1 MVRRG
6 PKHGADVWR
15 QTFQTRTQETF
26 MNRVTPSTGFIAAA
40 TTVRPSALV
49 GRVVGGWVVAALFMG
64 STLLT
69 PLYDLYRTAFH
80 LSVAEL
86 GLLYAVYVLGNLAA
100 LLFLGRLSDQI
111 GRRPVVLGGLA
122 LAALSAGLFLAAGS
136 PPLLFAGRIVSGLA
150 VGVGS
155 GAATA
160 WIAES
165 TPKDRRAEAAA
176 TMTTFN
182 FAGLAFGPIVAGVL
196 AQYAPWPQRLP
207 FGVYLV
213 LLAVTALMAMRP
225 KETVRRDAG
234 AAIDLRP
241 RLGVPA
247 KARLAFIAPA
257 TAGFTA
263 MAVVGFY
270 AALGP
275 GLVAQALHLH
285 NRALSNL
292 VVALLFVIA
301 AVVIVAS
308 KRLGARPA
316 MLAGLILT
324 PAGLGLLAAA
334 QALASAPLMLAGT
347 AVCGAATAAS
357 YRGGLASASALAP
370 PERRSEVAS
379 SYFVCCFLGNALPI
393 MGVAALSQ
401 TVGAGLADRIFAGVL
416 TALTLGAVACNLM
429 FGGPRTAKR

>member
-1 MVRRG
+1 M
-6 PKHGADVWR
+6 
-15 QTFQTRTQETF
+15 ETPV
-26 MNRVTPSTGFIAAA
+26 NRETHSTGYAGA
-40 TTVRPSALV
+40 TALPSGLA

-69 PLYDLYRTAFH
+69 PLYDLYRATFH
-80 LSVAEL
+80 LSVAGL

-111 GRRPVVLGGLA
+111 GRRPVA
-122 LAALSAGLFLAAGS
+122 LAGVTLAAVSAGLFLAAGS
-136 PPLLFAGRIVSGLA
+136 PALLFAGRIVSGLA

-165 TPKDRRAEAAA
+165 TPKERRVEAAA
-176 TMTTFN
+176 TMTAFN
-182 FAGLAFGPIVAGVL
+182 FLGLALGPIVAGVL

-207 FGVYLV
+207 FVVYLV
-213 LLAVTALMAMRP
+213 LLAATALVATRP
-225 KETVRRDAG
+225 KETVTRDKG
-234 AAIDLRP
+234 APVDLRP

-247 KARLAFIAPA
+247 QARLAFIAPA
-257 TAGFTA
+257 TAGLTA

-275 GLVAQALHLH
+275 GLVGQALHLQ

-301 AVVIVAS
+301 AGVIVATR
-308 KRLGARPA
+308 KLGARPA

-334 QALASAPLMLAGT
+334 QALTSAPLMLAGT

-370 PERRSEVAS
+370 PERRAEVAS

-393 MGVAALSQ
+393 VGVAALSQ
-401 TVGAGLADRIFAGVL
+401 AIGAELADRIFAGVL
-416 TALTLGAVACNLM
+416 TALTLGAVACNLA
-429 FGGPRTAKR
+429 FSRPQAAKR